1 MRRRPT
7 RRKKFFAKCSVLDD
21 EAISAHP
28 PPADTYGVLP
38 LAQEG
43 KLSGIV
49 FVMEIC
55 SWEADMQKFVRVVA
69 DSKLGALTTAPS
81 FGKGRFR
88 ARFRRPRV
96 L

>member
-1 MRRRPT
+1 
-7 RRKKFFAKCSVLDD
+7 
-21 EAISAHP
+21 
-28 PPADTYGVLP
+28 VLP

-49 FVMEIC
+49 FVMEIW

-69 DSKLGALTTAPS
+69 DFKLLRIDDGAV

-88 ARFRRPRV
+88 ARFRRPARLILGKHRRV